1 MTGVAEAVVLGF
13 ASGPVCVA
21 SCGPVLLPWLAAEPR
36 GLRATGQLLGVFLG
50 GRLAGYLAFAV
61 IAWTAGVA
69 LPVDAGTR
77 TLIFG
82 LANLGVGVLL
92 LVSAAFPRRHCA
104 AQPASA
110 DAPVEANAAKGE
122 PLVQIGPANRFRP
135 PAGLARIFHQL
146 SAAARDRAASTAL
159 RWAQGAPP
167 VLDVP
172 SSTPAGGSL
181 RAPCSCNPLIAP
193 RYDRGA
199 TSGLTLGFLTGL
211 NLCPPFVAAGVRAAE
226 ERSLAGAGLFFVLFF
241 AGTTVWFLPS
251 LAVSPLRRF
260 EAVPFVARI
269 TMAVLALYYA
279 YLGVVSVSGWSLS
292 RSLNHG

>member
-36 GLRATGQLLGVFLG
+36 GLRATGQRLGVFLG

-110 DAPVEANAAKGE
+110 DAPVGVNAAEHE

-135 PAGLARIFHQL
+135 PA
-146 SAAARDRAASTAL
+146 
-159 RWAQGAPP
+159 
-167 VLDVP
+167 
-172 SSTPAGGSL
+172 
-181 RAPCSCNPLIAP
+181 
-193 RYDRGA
+193 
-199 TSGLTLGFLTGL
+199 GLTLGFLTGL

>member
-82 LANLGVGVLL
+82 LANLGLGALL

-104 AQPASA
+104 SQPASA
-110 DAPVEANAAKGE
+110 DAPVEVNAAKGE
-122 PLVQIGPANRFRP
+122 SLVQIGPANRFRP
-135 PAGLARIFHQL
+135 PA
-146 SAAARDRAASTAL
+146 
-159 RWAQGAPP
+159 
-167 VLDVP
+167 
-172 SSTPAGGSL
+172 
-181 RAPCSCNPLIAP
+181 
-193 RYDRGA
+193 
-199 TSGLTLGFLTGL
+199 GLTLGFLTGL

-226 ERSLAGAGLFFVLFF
+226 ERSLAGACLFFVFFF

-279 YLGVVSVSGWSLS
+279 YLGVVSLSSWSLS

>member
-36 GLRATGQLLGVFLG
+36 GLRGTGQLLGVFLG

-61 IAWTAGVA
+61 IAWMAGVA

-82 LANLGVGVLL
+82 LANLGLGALL
-92 LVSAAFPRRHCA
+92 MVSAAFPRRLCA
-104 AQPASA
+104 AAHPGGPEASVA
-110 DAPVEANAAKGE
+110 IGSARRE
-122 PLVQIGPANRFRP
+122 PLVQIGPASRFRP
-135 PAGLARIFHQL
+135 PA
-146 SAAARDRAASTAL
+146 
-159 RWAQGAPP
+159 
-167 VLDVP
+167 
-172 SSTPAGGSL
+172 
-181 RAPCSCNPLIAP
+181 
-193 RYDRGA
+193 
-199 TSGLTLGFLTGL
+199 GLTLGFLTGL

-226 ERSLAGAGLFFVLFF
+226 ERSLVGACLFFVLFF

-279 YLGVVSVSGWSLS
+279 YLGVVSLSSWSLS

>member
-69 LPVDAGTR
+69 LPVDAATR

-82 LANLGVGVLL
+82 LANLGLGALL
-92 LVSAAFPRRHCA
+92 LVSAAFPRRHCPA
-104 AQPASA
+104 AQ
-110 DAPVEANAAKGE
+110 AAGGDS
-122 PLVQIGPANRFRP
+122 LVQIGPANRFRP
-135 PAGLARIFHQL
+135 PA
-146 SAAARDRAASTAL
+146 
-159 RWAQGAPP
+159 
-167 VLDVP
+167 
-172 SSTPAGGSL
+172 
-181 RAPCSCNPLIAP
+181 
-193 RYDRGA
+193 
-199 TSGLTLGFLTGL
+199 GLTLGFLTGL

-226 ERSLAGAGLFFVLFF
+226 ERSLAGACLFFVLFF

-260 EAVPFVARI
+260 EAVPFVARV

-279 YLGVVSVSGWSLS
+279 YLGVVSLSGWSLS